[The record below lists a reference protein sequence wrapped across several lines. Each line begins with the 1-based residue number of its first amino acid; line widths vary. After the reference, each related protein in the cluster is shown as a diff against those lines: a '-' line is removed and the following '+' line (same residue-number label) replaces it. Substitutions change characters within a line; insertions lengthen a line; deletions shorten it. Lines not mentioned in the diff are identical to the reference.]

1 MPADQSRGRGPGSVP
16 LSCRVT
22 REQAQRLSEQAD
34 AAGLDHSDYL
44 RSLIFDGSAATERA
58 LEAARR
64 ETDHA
69 TRVEKDQEIAALR
82 TQLDHVYDAYVGWKG
97 RALELEK
104 HRVFTSSRFMD
115 ALGGVLW
122 VKPGYRA
129 QLLEWLDRMPPDD
142 RPVTLRAAATR
153 VAEWLEDLSEQT
165 STDRV
170 DIRGDRSLLRGVEW
184 LVRILG
190 PEVESSATAEAR
202 LMEEWQSVTTG
213 LEAAKKAIEK
223 RSELAG
229 GSR

>member
-1 MPADQSRGRGPGSVP
+1 M
-16 LSCRVT
+16 SCRVT
-22 REQAQRLSEQAD
+22 PEQAQWLSEQAD

-44 RSLIFDGSAATERA
+44 RALIFNGSAATERA

-64 ETDHA
+64 EADHA
-69 TRVEKDQEIAALR
+69 TRVEKDQKIAALR
-82 TQLDHVYDAYVGWKG
+82 TQLDQVHDAYLGWKA
-97 RALELEK
+97 RAQEHEK
-104 HRVFTSSRFMD
+104 NIVFTRSRFMD
-115 ALGGVLW
+115 ALGGVLE

-129 QLLEWLDRMPPDD
+129 QVLQWLDRMPPDD
-142 RPVTLRAAATR
+142 RPIMFREAATR
-153 VAEWLEDLSEQT
+153 VGEWLEDISEET

-170 DIRGDRSLLRGVEW
+170 DIRGDRKLLRGVEW

-190 PEVESSATAEAR
+190 PEVESFATAEAR

>member
-1 MPADQSRGRGPGSVP
+1 VP

-22 REQAQRLSEQAD
+22 QEQSQRLSQQAD
-34 AAGLDHSDYL
+34 AAGLDLSEYL
-44 RSLIFDGSAATERA
+44 RTLIFNGSAATERA

-69 TRVEKDQEIAALR
+69 TRVEKDQEIQALR
-82 TQLDHVYDAYVGWKG
+82 TQLDHVYDAYLGWKA

-104 HRVFTSSRFMD
+104 NRAFSSSRFMD

-129 QLLEWLDRMPPDD
+129 QLLQWLDRMPPDD
-142 RPVTLRAAATR
+142 RPFVFRAAATR
-153 VAEWLEDLSEQT
+153 VGEWLEGISEQT

-190 PEVESSATAEAR
+190 PEVESSDKAEAR

>member
-1 MPADQSRGRGPGSVP
+1 MPADQGSGRGSGSVP
-16 LSCRVT
+16 VSCRVT

-34 AAGLDHSDYL
+34 AAGLDLSDHL
-44 RSLIFDGSAATERA
+44 RALIFSASAATERA

-82 TQLDHVYDAYVGWKG
+82 TQLDQVYDAYLGWKG

-129 QLLEWLDRMPPDD
+129 QLLQWLDRMPPDD
-142 RPVTLRAAATR
+142 RPVMFRAAATR
-153 VAEWLEDLSEQT
+153 VGEWLEGISEQT

-170 DIRGDRSLLRGVEW
+170 DIRGDRGLLRGVEW

-190 PEVESSATAEAR
+190 PEVESSDKAEAR

-213 LEAAKKAIEK
+213 LEAAKKAVEK